1 VVQLRGDSPIAVA
14 AAMLQGNLLDRRSHF
29 HLFLNRLLFLQRP
42 VKAPAADRH
51 YLTHTLD
58 TQAALQKHYF
68 SDLLV
73 DAVSPVSPRFWRRA
87 STFCKAPLKKSTSR
101 VFSAKSCFKRW
112 ISLR

>member
-1 VVQLRGDSPIAVA
+1 
-14 AAMLQGNLLDRRSHF
+14 MLEGNLLDGRSHF
-29 HLFLNRLLFLQRP
+29 QLLLSWLLLFQRA
-42 VKAPAADRH
+42 VETSATDRNQ
-51 YLTHTLD
+51 LAQALD